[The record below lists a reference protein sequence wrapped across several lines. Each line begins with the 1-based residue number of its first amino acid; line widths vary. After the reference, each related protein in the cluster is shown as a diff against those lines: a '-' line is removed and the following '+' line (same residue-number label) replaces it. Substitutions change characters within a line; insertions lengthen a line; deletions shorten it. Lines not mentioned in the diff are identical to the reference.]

1 MNTYIN
7 SFINIVVHYTPNVLA
22 AIVIFIIGKWVAS
35 IVATMVEKISTVEKI
50 NLTFISFLKNATYY
64 GIMAFV
70 VIIVLNKLGVETTS
84 FIAIIGAAGLAVALA
99 LQGSLSNFAA
109 GVMIIFFQPFNVGDY
124 IQAAGTSGA
133 GGVEGRVDEIQIF
146 NTIMSKDNKKMI
158 VPNSK
163 ITADIIT
170 IHLDN
175 RSVK

>member
-7 SFINIVVHYTPNVLA
+7 TFIDIAVRYAPNILA
-22 AIVIFIIGKWVAS
+22 AIVIYIVGRWAAS
-35 IVATMVEKISTVEKI
+35 IAARMTEKILTFHKV
-50 NLTFISFLKNATYY
+50 NLTFVSFVKNAAYY
-64 GIMAFV
+64 GIMVF
-70 VIIVLNKLGVETTS
+70 VIIIILNKLGVETTS
-84 FIAIIGAAGLAVALA
+84 FIAIVGAAGLAVALA

-109 GVMIIFFQPFNVGDY
+109 GVMIIFFQPFDVGDY
-124 IQAAGTSGA
+124 IAAAGASGV

-170 IHLDN
+170 VHMDK